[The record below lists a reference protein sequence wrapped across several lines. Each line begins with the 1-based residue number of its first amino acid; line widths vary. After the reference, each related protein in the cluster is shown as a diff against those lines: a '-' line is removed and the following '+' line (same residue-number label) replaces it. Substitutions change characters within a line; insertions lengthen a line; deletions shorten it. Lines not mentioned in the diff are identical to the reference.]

1 LLLINLIIA
10 RESAM
15 TITPD
20 QRNKLMREKVTIQE
34 RLIDLTK
41 KSIEIQ
47 NIIKRIKEIDTLI
60 GISPR
65 G

>member
-1 LLLINLIIA
+1 
-10 RESAM
+10 M